1 MDRLKQQIIRELYF
15 SKTLSIADISNTIKK
30 SVPLVTKSIQTLLLS
45 KIITSEGLGKSTG
58 GRRAI
63 QYSLNIQ
70 KLPNILVVAIDQYNT
85 TIALVDL
92 SNKELKKAQNKP
104 IRLAFETNAKDIL
117 LTLIDEYLID
127 QSLDKILAVAVSM
140 PGFVDSEKGVNTSYS
155 EQHPLHHI
163 KTTIQNHL
171 NVPTFIENDSTAIA
185 IAEHKFGKAKGLN
198 NVLVINLNWGVGL
211 GMILEGKLFK
221 GHSGYA
227 GEFSHIPLSD
237 QNKLCSCGKRGC
249 LEVEASLISALG
261 YASEKIENGQI
272 SQLTA
277 NYGQLG
283 TITIDQLIA
292 AALNGDQVAIE
303 SFARI
308 GYMLGKGIA
317 TLIHIINP
325 EKVIISGK
333 GAEIGQIL
341 LPQIQASM
349 LEFSIQRLS
358 KDTIIEISGLHNAQI
373 TGTVAIAVSSSNW
386 EVLNKKQKQTN

>member
-1 MDRLKQQIIRELYF
+1 MILTALYNQ
-15 SKTLSIADISNTIKK
+15 TPQSIAELSSAIGKSIPNITK
-30 SVPLVTKSIQTLLLS
+30 SVQELLNENL
-45 KIITSEGLGKSTG
+45 INSEGLAPSTG

-63 QYSLNIQ
+63 HYSLNTEF
-70 KLPNILVVAIDQYNT
+70 LPRILVVAIDQYNT
-85 TIALVDL
+85 SISLMNLA
-92 SNKELKKAQNKP
+92 NQPIKETKQENIKLHQIENPAKK
-104 IRLAFETNAKDIL
+104 I
-117 LTLIDEYLID
+117 LTLITDFLHD
-127 QSLDKILAVAVSM
+127 QNKEHILAVGVSM
-140 PGFVDSEKGVNTSYS
+140 PGFVDSEKGINTSYS
-155 EQHPLHHI
+155 NDHPLYQLRDI
-163 KTTIQNHL
+163 IQKHL
-171 NVPTFIENDSTAIA
+171 QIPTYIENDSTAIA
-185 IAEHKFGKAKGLN
+185 ISEHIFGKARGIN
-198 NVLVINLNWGVGL
+198 NALVINLNWGVGL

-227 GEFSHIPLSD
+227 GEFSHIPLSNL
-237 QNKLCSCGKRGC
+237 NKLCSCGKRGC
-249 LEVEASLISALG
+249 LEVEASLIAALE
-261 YASEKIENGQI
+261 YASEEIEKGQI
-272 SQLTA
+272 SQLTVH
-277 NYGQLG
+277 YGQLG

-358 KDTIIEISGLHNAQI
+358 KDTIIEISSLHNAQI
-373 TGTVAIAVSSSNW
+373 IGTAAIAVSSSNW
-386 EVLNKKQKQTN
+386 KILHKKEKQTN